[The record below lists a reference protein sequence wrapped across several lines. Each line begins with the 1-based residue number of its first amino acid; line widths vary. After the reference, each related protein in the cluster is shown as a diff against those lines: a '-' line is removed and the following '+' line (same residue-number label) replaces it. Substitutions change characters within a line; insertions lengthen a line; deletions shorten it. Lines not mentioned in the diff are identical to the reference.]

1 MTIGLSSQNPLRYT
15 GVPVSIAPLRGFPK
29 VPDTNDR
36 RFVIGQFVIIQEN
49 PIAPAVEGDLYYLSR
64 FDSSGDPVWKE
75 IEIHGSTGGFIW
87 ETITASQ
94 TIEVK
99 HGYFCDTTSNS
110 ITLTLP
116 TPSKVGQVFVINRL
130 TASNTVTIAQTG
142 SQQIIFGTSATTP
155 GPTGSLI
162 MNDIGDSLRI
172 VFAGGNT
179 FFVEYGAIGNITVV

>member
-1 MTIGLSSQNPLRYT
+1 MTIGVTSQNTLRYT
-15 GVPVSIAPLRGFPK
+15 GIPVSVAPMRGFPK
-29 VPDTNDR
+29 IPDTNDR
-36 RFVIGQFVIIQEN
+36 RFVIGQFVIIQED
-49 PIAPAVEGDLYYLSR
+49 PIAPAVEGELYYLSK
-64 FDSSGDPVWKE
+64 FDTAGDPVWKD

-99 HGYFCDTTSNS
+99 HGYFCDTSSNS

-116 TPSKVGQVFVINRL
+116 SPTNVGEVFVINRL

-142 SQQIIFGTSATTP
+142 SQQIIFGTSSTTP
-155 GPTGSLI
+155 GVTGSLV

-172 VFAGGNT
+172 VYAGSDI
-179 FFVEYGAIGNITVV
+179 FFVEYGAIGNITVT